1 MKDLNRTLTVK
12 ADDIPVTGFSHARL
26 SGRETVG
33 LYPDPFTLR
42 LWNLPDAAY
51 HLLASA
57 KEISVCSGPSVLAT
71 GTLSDAWRRAVPEGT
86 LTEAVFSPG
95 LRLWEAPVSLSVE
108 GGVTVSETI
117 RRILA
122 ASGTG
127 IPLLSFS
134 GPDPV
139 RIRGQAFFGRAAEC
153 VSSALSAA
161 KARACLTPSGLCVI
175 PLSGLPVSLY
185 LAAPE
190 LTDAPAFAAGRRMIL
205 RTVPTGWPLGKAVSV
220 TWQGETVTGLVTERC
235 IDADDGDG
243 PWEAQLLAET
253 ENSPGKAPGE

>member
-26 SGRETVG
+26 TGRETVG
-33 LYPDPFTLR
+33 LFPDPFTLR
-42 LWNLPDAAY
+42 LWDLPDAAY
-51 HLLASA
+51 YLLASA
-57 KEISVCSGPSVLAT
+57 KAISVCSGPSVLAA
-71 GTLSDAWRRAVPEGT
+71 GTVSDACRRTMPEGT
-86 LTEAVFSPG
+86 LTEVLFSPG
-95 LRLWEAPVSLSVE
+95 LRLWETPVSLSVE
-108 GGVTVSETI
+108 GGVTVSETV

-122 ASGTG
+122 ASGAG

-161 KARACLTPSGLCVI
+161 DARACLTPSGLCVI
-175 PLSGLPVSLY
+175 PAAGLPVSLF
-185 LAAPE
+185 LSEAD
-190 LTDAPAFAAGRRMIL
+190 LTDAPAFAGGGRMIL
-205 RTVPTGWPLGKAVSV
+205 RTAPVGWPLGKAVSV
-220 TWQGETVTGLVTERC
+220 SWQGETVTGLVTGRC
-235 IDADDGDG
+235 VDADDTEG

-253 ENSPGKAPGE
+253 ENSPGKVPGE